1 MRIQVFTSPSCS
13 HGEAAVVT
21 VKEYLAEAGV
31 EAEVEEVV
39 TANFE
44 DAKNVRS
51 LGSPTVRIDG
61 VDIEYGTTEPQEF
74 TSECRY
80 YNTAEGWKPSP
91 PGHLIL
97 GAITRAGKG

>member
-1 MRIQVFTSPSCS
+1 MRIQVFISPSCS
-13 HGEAAVVT
+13 HAEATMAM
-21 VKEYLAEAGV
+21 VKEYLAESGV

-61 VDIEYGTTEPQEF
+61 VDIEYGTNEPQEF

-80 YNTAEGWKPSP
+80 YNTTEGWTPVP
-91 PGHLIL
+91 PRHLIL

>member
-1 MRIQVFTSPSCS
+1 MVL
-13 HGEAAVVT
+13 

-31 EAEVEEVV
+31 EAEIEEVV

-51 LGSPTVRIDG
+51 LGSPTVRVDG
-61 VDIEYGTTEPQEF
+61 VDIEYGTNEPQEF

-80 YNTAEGWKPSP
+80 YNTTEGWEPIP
-91 PGHLIL
+91 PRHLIL

>member
-1 MRIQVFTSPSCS
+1 MRVQVFISPSCS
-13 HGEAAVVT
+13 HAEAALGLVN
-21 VKEYLAEAGV
+21 EYLAEAGV
-31 EAEVEEVV
+31 HAEIEEVV

-61 VDIEYGTTEPQEF
+61 VDIEYGTNEPQEF

-80 YNTAEGWKPSP
+80 YNTTDGWEPLP
-91 PGHLIL
+91 PKHLVL
-97 GAITRAGKG
+97 GAITRAASA